1 MKMFRTK
8 ILCIT
13 RDSNTGIYQ
22 IMSLIYLFKF
32 YSVEEVDFWFSNA
45 SNGFLSSSPCV
56 VNKLCM
62 NNFFRRR
69 ETI

>member
-22 IMSLIYLFKF
+22 INLLYCTCRYLFKF
-32 YSVEEVDFWFSNA
+32 YSVEEMES
-45 SNGFLSSSPCV
+45 GFLMPV
-56 VNKLCM
+56 M
-62 NNFFRRR
+62 GF
-69 ETI
+69 

>member
-32 YSVEEVDFWFSNA
+32 YSVEEVES
-45 SNGFLSSSPCV
+45 GFLMPV
-56 VNKLCM
+56 M
-62 NNFFRRR
+62 GF
-69 ETI
+69 